1 MDLMNVG
8 GQWILDVVKGKAKVV
23 ALEGVVVP
31 TCLSTTFAVVGP
43 C

>member
-1 MDLMNVG
+1 MNVG

-31 TCLSTTFAVVGP
+31 TCLSTTFAVIR
-43 C
+43 